1 MDAVETYMD
10 AAAAALDL
18 HIAPECRAGVIGY
31 LRLAA
36 AMAERLQ
43 VVSLTPADESGSVF
57 VPVAPAGSDTPEDSA

>member
-1 MDAVETYMD
+1 
-10 AAAAALDL
+10 
-18 HIAPECRAGVIGY
+18 

-57 VPVAPAGSDTPEDSA
+57 VPVAPAGSDTPEDGA